1 MFNQNN
7 EENENVLEKY
17 GRNINDDVK
26 NRKIDPIIGRDEEI
40 RSITRILSRKTK
52 NNPVL
57 IGEPGVGKTA
67 IVEGLAQRIV
77 KGDVPESLKNKTIWE
92 LNMASL
98 IAGAKYR
105 GEFEERLK
113 KVLDE
118 VKKSEGNLIMFI
130 DEIHLI
136 VGTGATEGAMDT
148 GNILKPM
155 LARGEI
161 HVIGA
166 TTLNEYRM
174 YIEKDG
180 ALERRFQKVTVCE
193 PTVEDTITILRGLKE
208 RFEIYH
214 GVTIQDRALV
224 SAATLSNRYITDRF
238 LPDKAIDLVD
248 EACATIRVQ
257 MDSVPTALDEITRKI
272 LTLQV
277 EKEAL
282 KKEKDELSVKRLE
295 KIDEELYDLKG
306 KEQELSTKWK
316 EEKSINED
324 IKKVKSDIFKYT
336 FELEQAE
343 NNYDLETAARIKNGI
358 LPELRNKLDEL
369 SKKGNEGILSDTVTN
384 EDIANVISKWT
395 NIPISKLMSSEKE
408 KILNLEDNLRKRVKG
423 QDKALKLVSDAII
436 RSRSGIKDPNRP
448 IGSFMFLGPTGVG
461 KTEVARS
468 LAYEL
473 FDDEHHMVRIDM
485 SEYMEKYSVS
495 RLIGAAP
502 GYVGYEEGGQLTEKV
517 RRNPYSIVLFDE
529 IEKAH
534 PDVLNL
540 LLQILDEGR
549 LTDSNGRTVDFKNTI
564 IIMTSNVGSEYIING
579 EEDKV
584 TSELPKYF
592 KPEFLNRLDEIII
605 FNKLSKTDLK
615 EILDKII
622 EEIEKR
628 LIDINVKINLTDNAK
643 NYFIDNGYDEYY
655 GARPLKRLVN
665 NKLETLIAK
674 KLINNEIKP
683 NTIVNVDYINNELKV
698 S

>member
-282 KKEKDELSVKRLE
+282 KKVEAILDPKVIRLAGDDGAPMPVQSNVDGAKFAAFIDAAVADSIMELGKRE
-295 KIDEELYDLKG
+295 DDLSKAGVTMLGNVDG
-306 KEQELSTKWK
+306 KSM
-316 EEKSINED
+316 
-324 IKKVKSDIFKYT
+324 
-336 FELEQAE
+336 LEQMSPQF
-343 NNYDLETAARIKNGI
+343 LEFV
-358 LPELRNKLDEL
+358 LD
-369 SKKGNEGILSDTVTN
+369 
-384 EDIANVISKWT
+384 AY
-395 NIPISKLMSSEKE
+395 
-408 KILNLEDNLRKRVKG
+408 
-423 QDKALKLVSDAII
+423 
-436 RSRSGIKDPNRP
+436 
-448 IGSFMFLGPTGVG
+448 
-461 KTEVARS
+461 RS
-468 LAYEL
+468 L
-473 FDDEHHMVRIDM
+473 RW
-485 SEYMEKYSVS
+485 
-495 RLIGAAP
+495 
-502 GYVGYEEGGQLTEKV
+502 
-517 RRNPYSIVLFDE
+517 
-529 IEKAH
+529 
-534 PDVLNL
+534 
-540 LLQILDEGR
+540 GR
-549 LTDSNGRTVDFKNTI
+549 S
-564 IIMTSNVGSEYIING
+564 
-579 EEDKV
+579 
-584 TSELPKYF
+584 
-592 KPEFLNRLDEIII
+592 
-605 FNKLSKTDLK
+605 
-615 EILDKII
+615 
-622 EEIEKR
+622 
-628 LIDINVKINLTDNAK
+628 
-643 NYFIDNGYDEYY
+643 
-655 GARPLKRLVN
+655 
-665 NKLETLIAK
+665 
-674 KLINNEIKP
+674 
-683 NTIVNVDYINNELKV
+683 
-698 S
+698 